1 MQEDASSS
9 EGSRSKKKR
18 EDCHRCHSIDGKMDQ
33 LRYRI
38 GKLQWKLC
46 DREAL
51 LLAQDLF
58 PIWRHAMVDSSVIL
72 PDSGRHLASKEILRL
87 EWGSM
92 CKVAEMELS
101 LMYEVLYTKAIV
113 AHSFKGWYY
122 LTRFLLPLCTAAAAL
137 LFWLHRQHQQQGKIR
152 GSFVGITYALLLIDF
167 LLDLAWLLRAL
178 GSTWAYAYMQTQAPA
193 WLRHQELLFQRVQA
207 ILLEAIETDDHDT
220 AECYSMEDIRSKWG
234 EKAFDLR
241 NPEGRR
247 IDLFPELDIHD
258 VVAPKFGKEF
268 EEDVLV
274 WHIATCMVLQYIRQ
288 RQRRSD
294 VRGPPLVLPARSED
308 HATAIAV
315 MSEYMMFL
323 VAVRRDMLPGLVLHS
338 LFKVTRETLVDIWNE
353 HKHTPLLRPE
363 DNRKAPTNEEKL
375 GLILRRMKG
384 EGEEEGSIKIE
395 GTEGTELLWDAVTL
409 FRSLM
414 LAGDTPADRV
424 RRENAIESRVTVR
437 RRRRVPV
444 PELLE
449 FIFNVWVD
457 KLVYASVRCSRE
469 SHANQLSAGGGLTTV
484 LWMVIQHAGPFRFR
498 TAELRPIYF
507 DIPRPGAPPP
517 PKSKPP
523 PPPKS
528 QPPPPPPPPVL
539 VSPAP
544 PPMTWP
550 WPSVPVPTPPAHSPP
565 APPDQDED
573 EDEDSDD
580 EDTEQYNRPIEYITL
595 Y

>member
-1 MQEDASSS
+1 MDRGGHAPPWTTAADKPAFVSAAATPLPRLIPASIVERMGIPIMRPCQLRGKCRPRPLVQDTSSLGVRWVGGERPAAPSAALTLCDSDVPEDEKQVVALWAAFLLLHLGDPDNLTAYAQEDNKLSTRKWFEMIGHFVGVGYAIYKYTYRGGGGGPSRVLFAASVVVSGTGEDASSS

-193 WLRHQELLFQRVQA
+193 WLRHQVICPGSWHYLHHLVVRVDPMSWLLCRDPINYRTTTCCASVLLLVTAYGPTWLETKEMLYLSELHGKVKELLFQRVQA

-274 WHIATCMVLQYIRQ
+274 WHIATCMKLDIYDTTDTTQEVHKQ
-288 RQRRSD
+288 RLLSMFKGPAPDEAVEAMEELLSD
-294 VRGPPLVLPARSED
+294 VNTEVPKMLGLPA
-308 HATAIAV
+308 AV
-315 MSEYMMFL
+315 
-323 VAVRRDMLPGLVLHS
+323 
-338 LFKVTRETLVDIWNE
+338 
-353 HKHTPLLRPE
+353 
-363 DNRKAPTNEEKL
+363 
-375 GLILRRMKG
+375 
-384 EGEEEGSIKIE
+384 
-395 GTEGTELLWDAVTL
+395 
-409 FRSLM
+409 
-414 LAGDTPADRV
+414 
-424 RRENAIESRVTVR
+424 
-437 RRRRVPV
+437 
-444 PELLE
+444 
-449 FIFNVWVD
+449 
-457 KLVYASVRCSRE
+457 
-469 SHANQLSAGGGLTTV
+469 
-484 LWMVIQHAGPFRFR
+484 
-498 TAELRPIYF
+498 
-507 DIPRPGAPPP
+507 
-517 PKSKPP
+517 
-523 PPPKS
+523 
-528 QPPPPPPPPVL
+528 
-539 VSPAP
+539 
-544 PPMTWP
+544 
-550 WPSVPVPTPPAHSPP
+550 
-565 APPDQDED
+565 
-573 EDEDSDD
+573 
-580 EDTEQYNRPIEYITL
+580 
-595 Y
+595 

>member
-1 MQEDASSS
+1 MLWAVAPQLWNKWGFRSCVLVSLGANVVLRLLSRARRRSASGRWAAKGQRVRLLILWGLYQLAEAATASAISSLTLCDSDVTEDEKQVVALWAAFLLLHLGGPDNLTAYAQEDNKLSTRKWFEMIGHFVGVGYAIYKYTYHGGGGGGSRVLFAASVVVSGAGVIRYLERAYALSKANLDKMQEDASSS
-9 EGSRSKKKR
+9 EGSSSKKKR

-72 PDSGRHLASKEILRL
+72 PDSGRHLASEEILRL
-87 EWGSM
+87 EWGCM

-122 LTRFLLPLCTAAAAL
+122 LTRFLSPLCTAAAAL

-193 WLRHQELLFQRVQA
+193 WLRHQVICPGSWHYLHHLVVRVDPMSWLLCRDPINYRTWSGTIGQYNLLRECTTTRHSLWPDWLETKEMLYLSELHGKVKELLFQRVQA

-274 WHIATCMVLQYIRQ
+274 TSG
-288 RQRRSD
+288 SD
-294 VRGPPLVLPARSED
+294 ND
-308 HATAIAV
+308 AV
-315 MSEYMMFL
+315 MSE
-323 VAVRRDMLPGLVLHS
+323 DH
-338 LFKVTRETLVDIWNE
+338 
-353 HKHTPLLRPE
+353 H
-363 DNRKAPTNEEKL
+363 
-375 GLILRRMKG
+375 
-384 EGEEEGSIKIE
+384 
-395 GTEGTELLWDAVTL
+395 
-409 FRSLM
+409 
-414 LAGDTPADRV
+414 
-424 RRENAIESRVTVR
+424 
-437 RRRRVPV
+437 
-444 PELLE
+444 
-449 FIFNVWVD
+449 
-457 KLVYASVRCSRE
+457 
-469 SHANQLSAGGGLTTV
+469 
-484 LWMVIQHAGPFRFR
+484 
-498 TAELRPIYF
+498 
-507 DIPRPGAPPP
+507 
-517 PKSKPP
+517 
-523 PPPKS
+523 
-528 QPPPPPPPPVL
+528 
-539 VSPAP
+539 
-544 PPMTWP
+544 
-550 WPSVPVPTPPAHSPP
+550 
-565 APPDQDED
+565 
-573 EDEDSDD
+573 
-580 EDTEQYNRPIEYITL
+580 
-595 Y
+595 